1 MKVTQSLLM
10 ARHPVLVLISLLMA
24 GVVLHANVRPNGPA
38 RNTSIRGHAWTAENT
53 PIPNAQLRLRN
64 VTTGKIEAL
73 AVADEA
79 GQFTFSN
86 VEGGSYVV
94 EMINDA
100 GRVLTVGHV
109 FTIAPG
115 ETVGTFVRLGTRV
128 PWFSGFF
135 ANTAAAVA
143 SIAASEGITALA
155 PVVRPAS
162 SGK

>member
-1 MKVTQSLLM
+1 M
-10 ARHPVLVLISLLMA
+10 ARHPVLVVISLLMA
-24 GVVLHANVRPNGPA
+24 AVVLHANGRANGPA
-38 RNTSIRGHAWTAENT
+38 RGTSIRGHAWTAENT
-53 PIPNAQLRLRN
+53 PIPHAQLRLRN
-64 VTTGKIEAL
+64 VTTGKVEAL
-73 AVADEA
+73 AVANEA
-79 GQFTFSN
+79 GQFTFAN

-94 EMINDA
+94 ELINES

-115 ETVGTFVRLGTRV
+115 ETVGTFVRLGTKV

-135 ANTAAAVA
+135 ENTAAAVA
-143 SIAASEGITALA
+143 SSAASGGITALA